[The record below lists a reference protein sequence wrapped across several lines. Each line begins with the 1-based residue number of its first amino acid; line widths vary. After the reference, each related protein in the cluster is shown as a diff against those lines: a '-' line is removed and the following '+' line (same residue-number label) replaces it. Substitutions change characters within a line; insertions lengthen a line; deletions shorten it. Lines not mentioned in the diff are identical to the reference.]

1 MFQQAVRSF
10 LAVVENGSFNRAAEA
25 LYLTPPAVKKQ
36 MDQLEKEIGFPLL
49 QRTNHGVVTT
59 LAGQSLYQDLLF
71 LTGYIDHAV
80 DRARQIATGDLCTIR
95 IGTSLLSPCMPLLE
109 FWNRIGGQYPQF
121 RLSIVPFSD
130 DADSM
135 SRVFRTI
142 GKEFDLLIRVC
153 DVTNWK
159 DYFRFLPVR
168 DSHFCIYA
176 PKTHPLAR
184 KGRLQLADLYGEKV
198 VLIRGGTS
206 ALTDEMGRF
215 LRTEHPRIHL
225 ETIVPHYDIS
235 LFNRCA
241 EENLLLIAP
250 DAWHD
255 IHPSLEA
262 VPVDWD
268 YTIPFG
274 ITYPLNPPKEV
285 ELFIEVIRQHL
296 ESRRE
301 TEKRDHE
308 GERPASVV

>member
-1 MFQQAVRSF
+1 
-10 LAVVENGSFNRAAEA
+10 
-25 LYLTPPAVKKQ
+25 
-36 MDQLEKEIGFPLL
+36 
-49 QRTNHGVVTT
+49 
-59 LAGQSLYQDLLF
+59 
-71 LTGYIDHAV
+71 
-80 DRARQIATGDLCTIR
+80 
-95 IGTSLLSPCMPLLE
+95 
-109 FWNRIGGQYPQF
+109 
-121 RLSIVPFSD
+121 
-130 DADSM
+130 
-135 SRVFRTI
+135 
-142 GKEFDLLIRVC
+142 EFDLLIRVC

-184 KGRLQLADLYGEKV
+184 KGRLQPADLYGEKV
-198 VLIRGGTS
+198 VIIRGGTS
-206 ALTDEMGRF
+206 ALTDELGRF

-241 EENLLLIAP
+241 EEDLLLIAP

-274 ITYPLNPPKEV
+274 ITYPLNPTKEV